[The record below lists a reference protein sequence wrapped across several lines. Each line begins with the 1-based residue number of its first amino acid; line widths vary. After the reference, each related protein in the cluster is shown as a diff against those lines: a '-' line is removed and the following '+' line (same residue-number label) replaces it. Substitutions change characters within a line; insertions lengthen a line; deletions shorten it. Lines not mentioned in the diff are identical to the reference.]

1 MGFGYLSRFITEA
14 RKRETTMS
22 RYGDIDYPT
31 YIKRGVLLGLLLLV
45 VGELGGYASQSFS
58 LPAWE
63 EALFFDLA
71 VVGFL
76 VLFLSPLLF
85 GLVLPLTE

>member
-1 MGFGYLSRFITEA
+1 MGFGYLSNLISDEGKYGPA
-14 RKRETTMS
+14 MGQ
-22 RYGDIDYPT
+22 YGDIDYPT
-31 YIKRGVLLGLLLLV
+31 YIKRGVLLGLTLLV

-58 LPAWE
+58 MPAWE
-63 EALFFDLA
+63 EALFFALA
-71 VVGFL
+71 VIGLL

>member
-1 MGFGYLSRFITEA
+1 MGFGYLSSFISEEGKHRPA
-14 RKRETTMS
+14 MS

-31 YIKRGVLLGLLLLV
+31 YIKRGVLLGLTLLV
-45 VGELGGYASQSFS
+45 VGELGGYASQSFAM
-58 LPAWE
+58 PAWE

-71 VVGFL
+71 VVGLL
-76 VLFLSPLLF
+76 VLLLSPLLF